1 MQSSGDDGFPLVA
14 RGRPMQKVLIRAV
27 AGLLGL
33 VLLAAVA
40 AWLLLRASL
49 PVLDGHVRAHGV
61 DAMVGVERDAAG
73 VVTVSGGQRADV
85 AFGLGYA
92 HGQDRF
98 FQMDLMRRAA
108 AGELAALLGRATLD
122 ADRRLRVH
130 RFRAVARAVIGGASA
145 EQHALMDAYAA
156 GVNAGLASLRARPF
170 EYLLLGATPEPW
182 RAEDSVLVVLAM
194 FLQLQEADGHTRVER
209 GLVHEYLPA
218 AAADFVEAA
227 AGDWDAALD
236 GSVSAPPRVPSA
248 ADYDLA
254 RLGPLDFAPPGRHA
268 GPHPA
273 PGSNNWAVAGTR
285 TASGAALVANDMHL
299 TIRVPNTWY
308 RARLRW
314 RDAAGAEADVT
325 GVTLPGAPAVVA
337 GSNGHVA
344 WGFTNSYGDYQDI
357 VVAVPDPSLADHYLT
372 ADGSHAFTHVRER
385 ILVKGAEPV
394 ELDVVGTD
402 WGPVVGHDAHGR
414 ALALAWTAHDPA
426 AINFELAGLD
436 RAGSVDEALGL
447 AARAGI
453 PAQNFVV
460 GDRDGHIA
468 WTVAGQIPVRH
479 GADSGLPHL
488 STDPQAGFA
497 GWLAPADRPRMVDPA
512 AGQIQTANARVVGG
526 AALAAIGDGGYDRG
540 ARARQIQGDLAARGA
555 QLAPADMLGV
565 QLDDRALFL
574 ARWQALLSGLL
585 DAEAVAGHPR
595 RAELKAVLG
604 AWSGHAAVD
613 DAAYRLVRGFRLEV
627 ERRAY
632 YALVAPARAANPDFP
647 FHVPPSFEGPLWTLV
662 TTRPAHLLPPGQG
675 DWRQFLLAAADAALA
690 DLDGDCARLSACTWG
705 RVNLV
710 RIRHPL
716 AAAVPGLARLVD
728 VPPEMLP
735 GDEDMPRVQ
744 GSDFGASERF
754 AVSPGH
760 EADALFAM
768 PGGQSGHPL
777 SPYFRAGH
785 EHWAHGT
792 PAPFLPGP
800 AEHRLTL
807 TP

>member
-1 MQSSGDDGFPLVA
+1 MQKLLLRLAVALVA
-14 RGRPMQKVLIRAV
+14 LA
-27 AGLLGL
+27 A
-33 VLLAAVA
+33 LAAVA
-40 AWLLLRASL
+40 VWLLLRASL
-49 PVLDGHVRAHGV
+49 PVLDGRVHAHGV
-61 DAMVGVERDAAG
+61 EAMVSVERDASGA
-73 VVTVSGGQRADV
+73 VTVSGGQRADV
-85 AFGLGYA
+85 AYGLGYA

-108 AGELAALLGRATLD
+108 AGELSALMGRATLGT
-122 ADRRLRVH
+122 DRALRVH
-130 RFRAVARAVIGGASA
+130 RFRSVARAVIGRAGA
-145 EQHALMDAYAA
+145 EQRTLMDAYAA
-156 GVNAGLASLRARPF
+156 GVNAGLASLRGRPF
-170 EYLLLGATPEPW
+170 EYLLLGGTPEPW

-194 FLQLQEADGHTRVER
+194 FLELQEADGHTRLER
-209 GLVHEYLPA
+209 GLVHESLPP

-236 GSVSAPPRVPSA
+236 GTVSAAPRVPTA

-254 RLGPLDFAPPGRHA
+254 RLGPLDFAPPARHA
-268 GPHPA
+268 TPHPA
-273 PGSNNWAVAGTR
+273 PGSNNWAVAGR
-285 TASGAALVANDMHL
+285 RSASGAALVANDMHL

-308 RARLRW
+308 RARLHW
-314 RDAAGAEADVT
+314 RDAGGAEADVT
-325 GVTLPGAPAVVA
+325 GVTLPGAPAVVT

-344 WGFTNSYGDYQDI
+344 WGFTNSYGDYQDL
-357 VVAVPDPSLADHYLT
+357 VLVVPDPAAADHYLA
-372 ADGSHAFTHVRER
+372 ADGSHPLSHVKER
-385 ILVKGAEPV
+385 ILVKGAEPEV
-394 ELDVVGTD
+394 LDVVGTQ
-402 WGPVVGHDAHGR
+402 WGPIVGHDAHGR

-426 AINFELAGLD
+426 ALNFELAGLD
-436 RAGSVDEALGL
+436 RAASVDEAIGL

-468 WTVAGQIPVRH
+468 WTVAGQVPTRH
-479 GADSGLPHL
+479 GVDSGLPHL

-497 GWLAPADRPRMVDPA
+497 GWLDAADRPRLVDPA
-512 AGQIQTANARVVGG
+512 PGQIQTANARVVGG

-540 ARARQIQGDLAARGA
+540 ARARQIQGDLAARGD
-555 QLAPADMLGV
+555 QLTPADMLAV

-574 ARWQALLSGLL
+574 SRWHELLLGLL
-585 DAEAVAGHPR
+585 DADALAGHPR
-595 RAELKAVLG
+595 RAELKSALG
-604 AWSGHAAVD
+604 RWSGHAAID
-613 DAAYRLVRGFRLEV
+613 DPAFRLVRAFRLEV
-627 ERRAY
+627 ERDAF
-632 YALVAPARAANPDFP
+632 YALIAPVRAANPGVR
-647 FHVPPSFEGPLWTLV
+647 FHIPASFEGPLWSLV
-662 TTRPAHLLPPGQG
+662 SGRPVNLLPPGQA
-675 DWRQFLLAAADAALA
+675 DWRSFLLQAVDATLA
-690 DLDGDCARLSACTWG
+690 DLDGECAALVACTWG

-716 AAAVPGLARLVD
+716 SAAVPGIARLLD

-744 GSDFGASERF
+744 GTNFGSSERF

-760 EADALFAM
+760 EAEALFAM

-777 SPYFRAGH
+777 SAYFRAGH